1 MDQHQQPDFAAAAR
15 ALEVVVD
22 NVKLCSN
29 IPAVDNGA
37 AIGRMIDARM
47 DALDARMNARMDAMM
62 EFLEKKLGSFEQKLG
77 SFEQKLGSIEQK
89 LGSIEQKLDGM
100 DCKFSTL
107 DKNSRAR
114 AINSAVIRPSMELV
128 PMYNIWTGDEITGCP
143 ATLRALDELPVSELS
158 RLLRELGETVPR
170 AERDERRLVKQAFG
184 IINGQQL
191 L

>member
-47 DALDARMNARMDAMM
+47 DALDARMDALDARMDARMNAMM
-62 EFLEKKLGSFEQKLG
+62 EFLEQKLG
-77 SFEQKLGSIEQK
+77 SFEQKLGSF
-89 LGSIEQKLDGM
+89 EQKLDGM

-170 AERDERRLVKQAFG
+170 AEREKRRLVKQAFG
-184 IINGQQL
+184 IIHGQQL